1 MARSGPGQDPGS
13 TAAVAVIK
21 RALELESE
29 SRYPQALVCYQEGID
44 LLLQVLKGTKDETK
58 KCNLRKRISEYMDRA
73 ENIKKYLDQEKEAGK
88 YHKQIKIEEN
98 ATGFSYES
106 LFQEYLNETVTEVW
120 IEDPYIRHTHQLYNF
135 LRFCEML
142 VKGPCKVKTIHLLT
156 SLEEG
161 SGKEQQSSGLKE
173 IEESLRSHGVL
184 LELEYSSSIHDRE
197 IRFNNGWMIKIG
209 RGLDYF
215 KKPQS
220 RFSLG
225 YCDFDL
231 RPCHETTVDIFHN
244 KHTKKI

>member
-1 MARSGPGQDPGS
+1 MRRGVPGIMAQSGLGQDPES
-13 TAAVAVIK
+13 TAAVTVLK
-21 RALELESE
+21 RAVELDSE
-29 SRYPQALVCYQEGID
+29 YRYPQALVCYQEGID
-44 LLLQVLKGTKDETK
+44 LLLQVLKGTKDYTK
-58 KCNLRKRISEYMDRA
+58 KCNLRQKISNYMDRA
-73 ENIKKYLDQEKEAGK
+73 ENIKKYLDQEKEDGK

-120 IEDPYIRHTHQLYNF
+120 IEDPYIRNTHQGI
-135 LRFCEML
+135 
-142 VKGPCKVKTIHLLT
+142 K
-156 SLEEG
+156 
-161 SGKEQQSSGLKE
+161 KEQQISALEE
-173 IEESLRSHGVL
+173 IKQSLSNHGVL
-184 LELEYSSSIHDRE
+184 LEIEYSSSIHDRE

-215 KKPQS
+215 KKPQGN
-220 RFSLG
+220 FYLG